1 MLLQLL
7 HLAPLLCV
15 DGTYLVIHPQVQ
27 EAMLTGESVPASK
40 HLAAAASEAS
50 LGDRKCMCYS
60 ATAVV
65 SGQAQ
70 GVVVATGDSAE
81 IGLIN
86 RMVGT
91 VSGQKGV
98 SRGFRRLLTAAGR
111 CMTVCGLDT
120 CFCVMNLV
128 HATQAEAAMAAE
140 CAALIQ
146 NTEPTWLLQQAH
158 LAVQPCV
165 QSDLLQV
172 SISLHSMLTIP
183 A

>member
-1 MLLQLL
+1 LQEGKAEKAAEAIKAMLSSN
-7 HLAPLLCV
+7 AV
-15 DGTYLVIHPQVQ
+15 VVRDGERKQIPAEDLVPGDIVVIKSGDKIPADVRLIQTANLQVQ

-40 HLAAAASEAS
+40 HLAAAAAEAS

-91 VSGQKGV
+91 VGGLRAGAGGLNESCWQLVQVVRNEPMLPSAV
-98 SRGFRRLLTAAGR
+98 S
-111 CMTVCGLDT
+111 
-120 CFCVMNLV
+120 
-128 HATQAEAAMAAE
+128 QADYH
-140 CAALIQ
+140 CSY
-146 NTEPTWLLQQAH
+146 TTPG
-158 LAVQPCV
+158 
-165 QSDLLQV
+165 
-172 SISLHSMLTIP
+172 
-183 A
+183 